1 MCIPFFIF
9 RYLYRSRV
17 LWALY
22 FLFAEKLPS
31 VNDVNVYHLRS
42 PTSNSLTSLFLS
54 PFPFYVVLVFMV
66 VIGISVAFFDT
77 FYCVVAWEAI
87 TNVAVVDSKRTL
99 DFYLL
104 KVRVVIYCI
113 LSLPKVLLD
122 CCNKYFIVFC
132 HVTLRKLLSYNS
144 YFIEFHFLLN

>member
-1 MCIPFFIF
+1 MCTPFFIF
-9 RYLYRSRV
+9 RYLYQSRV

-22 FLFAEKLPS
+22 FLFAENLPS

-99 DFYLL
+99 DLYLL

-132 HVTLRKLLSYNS
+132 HVTLGKLPSYYS
-144 YFIEFHFLLN
+144 YYIKFQIFS

>member
-42 PTSNSLTSLFLS
+42 PTSNSLTSLSLSFLS

-99 DFYLL
+99 DLYLL

-132 HVTLRKLLSYNS
+132 HVTLRKLLSYH
-144 YFIEFHFLLN
+144 IEFQIFS

>member
-42 PTSNSLTSLFLS
+42 PTSNSLTSLSLSFLS

-77 FYCVVAWEAI
+77 FYCVVAWKAI

-99 DFYLL
+99 DLYLL
-104 KVRVVIYCI
+104 KVRVSYLLHFISYKSVIG
-113 LSLPKVLLD
+113 LL
-122 CCNKYFIVFC
+122 
-132 HVTLRKLLSYNS
+132 
-144 YFIEFHFLLN
+144 

>member
-1 MCIPFFIF
+1 
-9 RYLYRSRV
+9 
-17 LWALY
+17 
-22 FLFAEKLPS
+22 
-31 VNDVNVYHLRS
+31 
-42 PTSNSLTSLFLS
+42 
-54 PFPFYVVLVFMV
+54 MV

-104 KVRVVIYCI
+104 KVRVALYCI

-144 YFIEFHFLLN
+144 YFIEFHFLLNSRMHVYFYYMRNRSEIGNLILSIFMIATKCSIWWFLKQMVQYVLNWLQC

>member
-42 PTSNSLTSLFLS
+42 PTSNSLTSLSLSFLS

-77 FYCVVAWEAI
+77 FYCVVAWKAI

-99 DFYLL
+99 DLYLL
-104 KVRVVIYCI
+104 KVRVSYLLHFISSKSVIG
-113 LSLPKVLLD
+113 LL
-122 CCNKYFIVFC
+122 
-132 HVTLRKLLSYNS
+132 
-144 YFIEFHFLLN
+144 

>member
-99 DFYLL
+99 DLYLL

-132 HVTLRKLLSYNS
+132 HVTLRKSPSYYIKFQIFS
-144 YFIEFHFLLN
+144 

>member
-42 PTSNSLTSLFLS
+42 PTSNGLTSLFSFLS

-99 DFYLL
+99 DLYLL

-122 CCNKYFIVFC
+122 CCNKYFIVVY
-132 HVTLRKLLSYNS
+132 HVTLKKVTLIQ
-144 YFIEFHFLLN
+144 FILH

>member
-1 MCIPFFIF
+1 MHSIF
-9 RYLYRSRV
+9 HISISRV

-99 DFYLL
+99 DLYLL
-104 KVRVVIYCI
+104 KVRVSYLLHFISSKSVIG
-113 LSLPKVLLD
+113 LL
-122 CCNKYFIVFC
+122 
-132 HVTLRKLLSYNS
+132 
-144 YFIEFHFLLN
+144 

>member
-1 MCIPFFIF
+1 M
-9 RYLYRSRV
+9 
-17 LWALY
+17 Y
-22 FLFAEKLPS
+22 FLSAEKLPS
-31 VNDVNVYHLRS
+31 VNDVNLYHLRS
-42 PTSNSLTSLFLS
+42 PTSNSLTSLLSFLS

-77 FYCVVAWEAI
+77 FYCGVAWEAI

-113 LSLPKVLLD
+113 SYLPKVLLD

-132 HVTLRKLLSYNS
+132 HVTSKKTLIQ
-144 YFIEFHFLLN
+144 FILH

>member
-1 MCIPFFIF
+1 MVESRLYFKNTPLTISHSTFIITRQKNVHSIF
-9 RYLYRSRV
+9 HISISRV

-42 PTSNSLTSLFLS
+42 PTSNSLTSLLSFLS

-99 DFYLL
+99 DLYLL
-104 KVRVVIYCI
+104 KVRVSYLLHFISSKSVIG
-113 LSLPKVLLD
+113 LL
-122 CCNKYFIVFC
+122 
-132 HVTLRKLLSYNS
+132 
-144 YFIEFHFLLN
+144 

>member
-9 RYLYRSRV
+9 RYLYQSRV

-42 PTSNSLTSLFLS
+42 PTSNSLTSLSLSFLS

-99 DFYLL
+99 DLYLL
-104 KVRVVIYCI
+104 KVRVSYLLHFISSKSVIG
-113 LSLPKVLLD
+113 LL
-122 CCNKYFIVFC
+122 
-132 HVTLRKLLSYNS
+132 
-144 YFIEFHFLLN
+144 

>member
-1 MCIPFFIF
+1 
-9 RYLYRSRV
+9 
-17 LWALY
+17 
-22 FLFAEKLPS
+22 
-31 VNDVNVYHLRS
+31 
-42 PTSNSLTSLFLS
+42 
-54 PFPFYVVLVFMV
+54 MV

-99 DFYLL
+99 DLYLL

-132 HVTLRKLLSYNS
+132 HVTLRKLPSYYSYYIKFQIFSWIQDECIFLFYAKYLMNS
-144 YFIEFHFLLN
+144 KANGTGCV